1 MAKRFV
7 RITLATKCRLL
18 FGVAAVIIIGST
30 LIAPV
35 LYTETLA
42 DEGVLLAG
50 REVTRLYFHE
60 WVQAH
65 ATDRPVEQVSDLF
78 TARVDPDEPLAAP
91 LRGPI
96 RLHLLDDKR
105 QLPTNAPVQA
115 QLAAKTFRRDSTQ
128 TMVQLPDLD
137 NDAVRKVFR
146 AVRATDA
153 CLACHGRDRH
163 DQYGRAPALRQGQLV
178 GLIEAQLPAD
188 VSPRNRVIRRGVI
201 LIGGFVALLLAL
213 MTFYLIIQRLI
224 LSPVGDL
231 KGVADRVAE
240 GDLTIR
246 SEVKTGDEFEQLG
259 DSFNEMLQAVQQSQH
274 QLRTANRALDL
285 KLNELTESNVAL
297 FEANRLKGEFLANIS
312 HELRTP
318 LNSIIGFAELLSE
331 SDDARI
337 KRYGGNILAPARM
350 LLRMINDL
358 LELARMEAGNV
369 KLTVTRVSPSDICET
384 LVSLV
389 TPQAEKKNLSLALE
403 VAGDPPIIRTDA
415 GKLQQIL
422 FNLLDNAIKFTPAG
436 GAVTVRTTGVA
447 GADRIVIE
455 VTDTGPG
462 ISEADQPHIFE
473 KFYQTDA
480 STTRAHG
487 GAGLGLAIARDLAT
501 ILGGTLSL
509 RSTPS
514 EGTTFSL
521 TLPTEIP
528 APDQRADGARR
539 EA

>member
-18 FGVAAVIIIGST
+18 FGVAAIVIIGST

-42 DEGVLLAG
+42 DEAVLLAG

-60 WVQAH
+60 WMRAH
-65 ATDRPVEQVSDLF
+65 AERQPAERVSDLF
-78 TARVDPDEPLAAP
+78 TARVDPAPPLDAP
-91 LRGPI
+91 LRRI
-96 RLHLLDDKR
+96 RLHLLSDPG
-105 QLPTNAPVQA
+105 QLPVEAR
-115 QLAAKTFRRDSTQ
+115 LAAKAFHRDPAQ
-128 TMVQLPDLD
+128 PMVQLPNFD
-137 NDAVRKVFR
+137 NDSTRKVFR
-146 AVRATDA
+146 AIRAVDA
-153 CLACHGRDRH
+153 CLACHERDPQAR
-163 DQYGRAPALRQGQLV
+163 DLTRGQLV
-178 GLIEAQLPAD
+178 GLIEAELPAD
-188 VSPRNRVIRRGVI
+188 ASPRNRVIRRGVI

-213 MTFYLIIQRLI
+213 MTFYFVIQRLI
-224 LSPVGDL
+224 LSPVGQL
-231 KGVADRVAE
+231 KAVADRVAE
-240 GDLTIR
+240 GDLTTR
-246 SEVKTGDEFEQLG
+246 SEVRTGDEFEQLG
-259 DSFNEMLQAVQQSQH
+259 DSFNEMLHAVQQSQH

-337 KRYGGNILAPARM
+337 KRYGGNILTPARM

-358 LELARMEAGNV
+358 LDLARVEASNV

-389 TPQAEKKNLSLALE
+389 TPQAEKKNLRLTLE
-403 VAGDPPIIRTDA
+403 VDGTPPIIRTDA
-415 GKLQQIL
+415 GKVQQIL
-422 FNLLDNAIKFTPAG
+422 YNLLDNAIKFTPAG
-436 GAVTVRTTGVA
+436 GSVTVRATFD
-447 GADRIVIE
+447 ADADAIVID

-473 KFYQTDA
+473 KFYQADA

-487 GAGLGLAIARDLAT
+487 GVGLGLAIARDLAT
-501 ILGGTLSL
+501 ILGGTLTL

-514 EGTTFSL
+514 EGTTFTL
-521 TLPTEIP
+521 TLPPQIP
-528 APDQRADGARR
+528 APEGRRAP
-539 EA
+539 EAAGDRLETGG

>member
-18 FGVAAVIIIGST
+18 FGVAAIGIIGST

-42 DEGVLLAG
+42 DEAVLLAG

-60 WVQAH
+60 WMRAH
-65 ATDRPVEQVSDLF
+65 AEDQPAERVSDLF
-78 TARVDPDEPLAAP
+78 TTRVDTTPPIAPP

-96 RLHLLDDKR
+96 RLHLLGPDR
-105 QLPTNAPVQA
+105 QLPPNAPVQA
-115 QLAAKTFRRDSTQ
+115 RLAAKTFRRDSTQ
-128 TMVQLPDLD
+128 SMVQLPDLD
-137 NDAVRKVFR
+137 DDATRKVFR
-146 AVRATDA
+146 AVRSADA
-153 CLACHGRDRH
+153 CLACHERDSS
-163 DQYGRAPALRQGQLV
+163 APPLRQGKLV
-178 GLIEAQLPAD
+178 GLIEVELPAD
-188 VSPRNRVIRRGVI
+188 ASPRNRVIRRGVI

-213 MTFYLIIQRLI
+213 MTFYFIIQRLI
-224 LSPVGDL
+224 LSPIGRL
-231 KGVADRVAE
+231 KAVADRVAE

-358 LELARMEAGNV
+358 LDLARVEAGNV

-384 LVSLV
+384 LLSLV
-389 TPQAEKKNLSLALE
+389 RPQTEKKNLALTGE
-403 VAGDPPIIRTDA
+403 VTGDPPIIRTDA

-436 GAVTVRTTGVA
+436 GAVTVRTTYD
-447 GADRIVIE
+447 ADADQIVID

-473 KFYQTDA
+473 KFYQADA

-514 EGTTFSL
+514 EGTTF
-521 TLPTEIP
+521 TLALPSEIP
-528 APDQRADGARR
+528 APEGRKAAETTR
-539 EA
+539 